1 MVIAKFIRD
10 NNVTLVSS
18 NGSDKFFIYD
28 DISEALLLWYPY
40 TNETVTKTTLKAV
53 KAIKF
58 APENNIIYVLCE
70 T

>member
-1 MVIAKFIRD
+1 M
-10 NNVTLVSS
+10 SS
-18 NGSDKFFIYD
+18 NGSDKVFIYD